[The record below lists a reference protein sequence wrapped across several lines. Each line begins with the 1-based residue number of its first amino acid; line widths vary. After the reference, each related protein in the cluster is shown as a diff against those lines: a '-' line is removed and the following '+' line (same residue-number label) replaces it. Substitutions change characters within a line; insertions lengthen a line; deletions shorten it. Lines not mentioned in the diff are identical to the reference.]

1 MQIPEIKTRLTI
13 TQVLEHYNLK
23 PDRNHRL
30 LCPFHEDKTPSLQV
44 YPDTNTWTCFSTNC
58 HAGSGDVIDFILN
71 KEGFSKHEAIEK
83 AKILAG
89 AMGIAPTKSKQPPSE
104 EGLFASFLQ
113 SLPRCSKALAYVKER
128 GLEKVTEIGYN
139 PGSQTTQ
146 MKYCLIFPLK
156 DSQNNTVSFYGRSIL
171 NDTDKRHYYSANRKG
186 LYPGYPGRNT
196 QTLILTEAIIDAA
209 TLLQLPEITEN
220 LTVLSLY
227 GTNGLTDEHLAA
239 IRQLPE
245 LTEIIL
251 FLDGDCNI
259 RSN

>member
-1 MQIPEIKTRLTI
+1 MDIPTIKTRLTI

-30 LCPFHEDKTPSLQV
+30 LCPFHDDKMPSLQV

-89 AMGIAPTKSKQPPSE
+89 AMGIAPTKSKQP
-104 EGLFASFLQ
+104 EGLSQSKDATPEKLFASFIQ
-113 SLPRCSKALAYVKER
+113 SLPRSQKALDYQKER

-146 MKYCLIFPLK
+146 MKYCLVFPLK
-156 DSQNNTVSFYGRSIL
+156 DRENEIVSFYGRSIL
-171 NDTDKRHYYSANRKG
+171 NDSDKRHYYSA
-186 LYPGYPGRNT
+186 
-196 QTLILTEAIIDAA
+196 
-209 TLLQLPEITEN
+209 
-220 LTVLSLY
+220 
-227 GTNGLTDEHLAA
+227 
-239 IRQLPE
+239 
-245 LTEIIL
+245 
-251 FLDGDCNI
+251 CNI